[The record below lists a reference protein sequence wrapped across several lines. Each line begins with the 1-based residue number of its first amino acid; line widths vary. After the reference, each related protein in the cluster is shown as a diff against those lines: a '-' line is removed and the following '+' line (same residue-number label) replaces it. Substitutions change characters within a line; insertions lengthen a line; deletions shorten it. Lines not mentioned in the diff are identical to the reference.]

1 MVLSLILF
9 HIFINHLEDEQNGT
23 LIKSADG
30 AKQRDISESTVGKV
44 QYRKTGFKRR
54 QSKTLMMLFC
64 AIKAQNTPKV
74 EYEMLLKALNKVIE
88 NN

>member
-1 MVLSLILF
+1 
-9 HIFINHLEDEQNGT
+9 
-23 LIKSADG
+23 
-30 AKQRDISESTVGKV
+30 
-44 QYRKTGFKRR
+44 
-54 QSKTLMMLFC
+54 MMLFC